1 MFFNSCLKA
10 LFFLEI
16 FIFLFRLFGYV
27 EKRIYKKTMV
37 NFKTS
42 QNEQQIIAILSD
54 IPRSKGNK
62 IPQP

>member
-10 LFFLEI
+10 LFFLDI

-27 EKRIYKKTMV
+27 EKRIDKKTMV

>member
-27 EKRIYKKTMV
+27 EKRIDKKTMV